1 MLAVGSSAMVGA
13 HFANSYTVGVAA
25 FEHSTS
31 ASEFAV
37 EASRIESAA
46 STLASVV
53 GSSIGVRRT
62 G

>member
-1 MLAVGSSAMVGA
+1 MLVVGSSAMAGA
-13 HFANSYTVGVAA
+13 HFANSSTVGVVA
-25 FEHSTS
+25 FEHLTS

-46 STLASVV
+46 STLAFVA